1 MRATAKILEIE
12 CVTSEMVEGRNGHKE
27 SSRHSPRPHR
37 CCRCCRPEFSLRS
50 SASGVFMISI
60 FQMERQRHREL
71 AGLPWVAGSTG
82 GEPGRVL
89 QAVWLRDLVI
99 TVEERRREKPRRRME
114 KRTPPGRTLSQTQPT
129 SCAGAPRLLGQGHGG
144 GAWRPPALR
153 PTQPSPPVGKCPRQ
167 RHRSKNRALLVS
179 SMTGEMSH
187 HNKTGATQ
195 DSHRLTNHRKSRGFW
210 TPRAAPRGQGGQ
222 V

>member
-12 CVTSEMVEGRNGHKE
+12 CVTSEMVE
-27 SSRHSPRPHR
+27 
-37 CCRCCRPEFSLRS
+37 
-50 SASGVFMISI
+50 GVFMISI

-114 KRTPPGRTLSQTQPT
+114 KRTPPGRTLSQT
-129 SCAGAPRLLGQGHGG
+129 
-144 GAWRPPALR
+144 
-153 PTQPSPPVGKCPRQ
+153 
-167 RHRSKNRALLVS
+167 
-179 SMTGEMSH
+179 
-187 HNKTGATQ
+187 
-195 DSHRLTNHRKSRGFW
+195 
-210 TPRAAPRGQGGQ
+210 
-222 V
+222 